1 MILLDTHVLVWT
13 LTAQVGRLPRA
24 AINEIDGAVQ
34 EGRAAVSAATF
45 WELELKRRKSRTN
58 LPTLPPVK
66 DLRSAV
72 LERGLLEVAVS
83 GDLWV
88 DAVSLLDEAFHPDPA
103 DQLIV
108 ATAIRHEWE
117 LATMDRRITDW
128 AHRTN
133 RLGLHPTGSR
143 TD

>member
-13 LTAQVGRLPRA
+13 VTAELGRLPRA
-24 AINEIDGAVQ
+24 AIDEIDRAV
-34 EGRAAVSAATF
+34 EGGQAAVSAATF
-45 WELELKRRKSRTN
+45 WELEVKRRKARTN

-72 LERGLLEVAVS
+72 LERGLWEVAVS
-83 GDLWV
+83 GDLWG

-108 ATAIRHEWE
+108 ATAIRHGWE

-133 RLGLHPTGSR
+133 RLGLHAAGGR
-143 TD
+143 TN